1 MFALG
6 LISAPSP
13 QTDAGFRWIFIDE
26 AISAFFWRNFH
37 QTVQQ
42 SIAEQLIFEFVSS
55 LRRSVSYSM

>member
-13 QTDAGFRWIFIDE
+13 QTDAGFRWIFYRRSNIR
-26 AISAFFWRNFH
+26 FFLRNFH

>member
-1 MFALG
+1 MDFYRQSN
-6 LISAPSP
+6 IR
-13 QTDAGFRWIFIDE
+13 FFY
-26 AISAFFWRNFH
+26 FWRNFH